1 MITTDR
7 CEYCGCTVRS
17 DERNCPGCGAENPN
31 YRPEDSVS
39 SADPVY
45 DSAGSY
51 TPGTAPRTIAQL
63 RAFCEAKGMPLEKMR
78 FFIGEDYR
86 QPRAFGIYRDGNNFV
101 VYKNK
106 GDGSRAVRYRGPD
119 EAYAVREL
127 YDKLL
132 DECHSR
138 GIYPEDPSS
147 PHDQDAPPPQSS
159 YGGRQKRSGNP
170 TSTFAIAMI
179 IFVLFLMLIAFTSG
193 GSRSY
198 SFGSPGYSGIGSSSY
213 SYSYNDSSY
222 NSSSSWYDNDD
233 SWSSSSSDWDSWD
246 SWDTDWDSDW

>member
-17 DERNCPGCGAENPN
+17 DERNCPGCGAENPH
-31 YRPEDSVS
+31 YDPEE
-39 SADPVY
+39 
-45 DSAGSY
+45 SAGQIPLYQREDDPY
-51 TPGTAPRTIAQL
+51 TPGTTPRTIAQL
-63 RAFCEAKGMPLEKMR
+63 RDFCEQKGMPLEKMR

-119 EAYAVREL
+119 ESYAVREL

-138 GIYPEDPSS
+138 GIYPEAPSHS
-147 PHDQDAPPPQSS
+147 SVDSEITPPPQSS
-159 YGGRQKRSGNP
+159 YGGRQKRSGSP
-170 TSTFAIAMI
+170 SSSFAVVMVV
-179 IFVLFLMLIAFTSG
+179 FVLFLMMLVFAASVG
-193 GSRSY
+193 GSRS
-198 SFGSPGYSGIGSSSY
+198 GGIGSSNSY
-213 SYSYNDSSY
+213 SYSYSSGSHSS
-222 NSSSSWYDNDD
+222 NSS
-233 SWSSSSSDWDSWD
+233 SWSSSSSWDNDSDWDSWD
-246 SWDTDWDSDW
+246 SWDSDWDSDW